1 MRRGS
6 ESATFGPAVLRRE
19 VLKANMSS
27 FKKVRAARL
36 SHAKWAFSTRLCTRR
51 SDGYIRSDIAP
62 VAGDL
67 CLARVVRLGNH
78 QRLELATG
86 RRAHLYPGDEIVVAY
101 GNRYATD
108 QFDAVI
114 PDSLKPC
121 DLVAAGGVV
130 GTVRS
135 RHTRTRQPT
144 RIEPVGLLCD
154 AGGET
159 WNLNRFRTP
168 IPIPLQSQAFSP
180 SVIAVTGAGM
190 NSGKTTTASAMVH
203 SLKKAGL
210 SVAAIKLT
218 GTGSGGDLWQFLD
231 AGADHVYDFTNVGY
245 VSTCGL
251 RLPELTTII
260 QDLIALVSTSHDVI
274 IVEVA
279 DGLLQ
284 NETDLLLKSEVF
296 RRSVDAM
303 VFVAGDPMAAAFG
316 VARLS
321 EIGFTPSFVSG
332 VVSAS
337 ELSRVEAEQAC
348 CLPVLTLAE
357 ILGGNHVLPLV
368 LQTLPE
374 ILAAEAAR

>member
-1 MRRGS
+1 VS
-6 ESATFGPAVLRRE
+6 NANASSIK
-19 VLKANMSS
+19 KAGT
-27 FKKVRAARL
+27 ARL
-36 SHAKWAFSTRLCTRR
+36 GQAKWAFSTRLCTRR
-51 SDGYIRSDIAP
+51 SDGYIRSDITPA
-62 VAGDL
+62 AGDL
-67 CLARVVRLGNH
+67 CLARVVRLGHH

-86 RRAHLYPGDEIVVAY
+86 RRAHLYPGDEIVIAY
-101 GNRYATD
+101 GNRYAVD
-108 QFDAVI
+108 QFDAVV

-121 DLVAAGGVV
+121 DLAAAGGVA

-135 RHTRTRQPT
+135 RHSRTRQPT
-144 RIEPVGLLCD
+144 RIEPIGLLCD

-159 WNLNRFRTP
+159 WNLNRFRT
-168 IPIPLQSQAFSP
+168 PIPLQSQAFSP

-210 SVAAIKLT
+210 RVAAIKLT

-231 AGADHVYDFTNVGY
+231 AGADHVYDFTNAGY

-251 RLPELTTII
+251 GLPELTTII
-260 QDLIALVSTSHDVI
+260 QDLIALASTSHDVI
-274 IVEVA
+274 IAEVA

-284 NETDLLLKSEVF
+284 TETELLLKSEAF
-296 RRSVDAM
+296 RQTVDAM
-303 VFVAGDPMAAAFG
+303 VFAAGDAMAAAYG

-332 VVSAS
+332 LVTAS

-348 CLPVLTLAE
+348 GLPVLTLAE
-357 ILGGNHVLPLV
+357 ILAGDHVLPLA

-374 ILAAEAAR
+374 ILAAEAGR